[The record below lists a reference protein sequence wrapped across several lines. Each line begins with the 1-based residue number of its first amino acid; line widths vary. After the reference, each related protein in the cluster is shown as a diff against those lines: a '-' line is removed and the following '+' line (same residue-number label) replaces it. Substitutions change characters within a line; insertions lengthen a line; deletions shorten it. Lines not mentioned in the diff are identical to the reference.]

1 MVEKEIIVTRVEVD
15 WNACLQNRG
24 YQRVCGWCDHFQRQS
39 VEDCTV
45 TVRERLVGRVDGFAH
60 AWQAEI
66 LDKGGCAGDVSTIVL
81 YAIDAETGGLLVHY
95 GPEP

>member
-1 MVEKEIIVTRVEVD
+1 MIEKEIIVTRVEVD
-15 WNACLQNRG
+15 WNACLQDRG

-45 TVRERLVGRVDGFAH
+45 TVRECLVGRVDGFAY
-60 AWQAEI
+60 AREAEV
-66 LDKGGCAGDVSTIVL
+66 LDKRGCVGDVSTVVL

-95 GPEP
+95 GSEP